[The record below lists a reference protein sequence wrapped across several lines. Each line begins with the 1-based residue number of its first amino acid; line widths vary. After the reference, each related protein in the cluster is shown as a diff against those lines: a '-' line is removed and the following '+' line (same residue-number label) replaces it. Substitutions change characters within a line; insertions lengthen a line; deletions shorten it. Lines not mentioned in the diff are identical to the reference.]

1 VSGGRL
7 PTCLLQARRHL
18 ESGPCVTRHTRT
30 LTQPHACPPARLR
43 STFTQ
48 EQRAAFFQLAYDQLL
63 DAKANNGP
71 LMGIM
76 FWTVAIGAVCAIR
89 PSASSIDFNEIK

>member
-1 VSGGRL
+1 MYV
-7 PTCLLQARRHL
+7 LLAHALAHACRHL
-18 ESGPCVTRHTRT
+18 ASGPCVTRHTRT

-76 FWTVAIGAVCAIR
+76 FWSVAIGKVGKSLAWGMLHCCC
-89 PSASSIDFNEIK
+89 